1 MICYIKSKFIHL
13 RFTYIYRILKI
24 IAVGYKEHNACE
36 GAAFEECDFIFKHHW
51 SIDFVNIPKIIFIP
65 IHSLLLLILLILRHV

>member
-36 GAAFEECDFIFKHHW
+36 GAAFEEGGIVVNSSLKQKGFA
-51 SIDFVNIPKIIFIP
+51 SLRTLFVHLKNTF
-65 IHSLLLLILLILRHV
+65 

>member
-36 GAAFEECDFIFKHHW
+36 GAAFEECEQNTAILYL
-51 SIDFVNIPKIIFIP
+51 NIIGP
-65 IHSLLLLILLILRHV
+65 